1 MDRVGNAADWTD
13 CDHDSDYVLRCY
25 AVDMNAHTSVD
36 EAGLSPSSQA
46 FAPESV
52 ALLALM
58 GIKGLGLRTLSAML
72 AGKVRAS
79 DVLSIEDK
87 GDALELLRRFGARVE
102 GGDGVDW
109 SRVRNQAAEKAE
121 RAASGFAQ
129 DGIQLLLRGDPRFPP
144 ALLDAPSAPYWI
156 FVRGAIDILH
166 RPAIAAV
173 GTRQPSD
180 DGRWLSGFLG
190 AQLGHWGVPTVS
202 GLALGID
209 QLVHEWSLRSDT
221 PTIAVLGTG
230 ILSDYPKGAESLR
243 ERILEQGGALV
254 TEYLPRETYSAEN
267 FVKRNRLQ
275 AALGR
280 LLVPLEWNARSGTA
294 HTVRF
299 ATAMRR
305 PIACLRL
312 PDWAPD
318 RVAFSKTCGGDTA
331 KVFTVPGQEEAF
343 RDFVAKALDN
353 AAPNQA
359 LELELN
365 PSAAAEP
372 AAASPAMQPSL
383 FGQP

>member
-1 MDRVGNAADWTD
+1 
-13 CDHDSDYVLRCY
+13 
-25 AVDMNAHTSVD
+25 MNAHTVVE
-36 EAGLSPSSQA
+36 EAALNERSQA
-46 FAPESV
+46 FASESV

-72 AGKVRAS
+72 AGDVRAS
-79 DVLSIEDK
+79 DVLAIEDK
-87 GDALELLRRFGARVE
+87 ADALELLRRFGARVE
-102 GGDGVDW
+102 GGTGVDW
-109 SRVRNQAAEKAE
+109 ARVRHQAAEKAE
-121 RAASGFAQ
+121 RTATAFAQ
-129 DGIQLLLRGDPRFPP
+129 DGIQLLVRSDPRFPP
-144 ALLDAPSAPYWI
+144 ALLDAPSAPHWI
-156 FVRGAIDILH
+156 FVRGAIEILH

-180 DGRWLSGFLG
+180 DGRWLTAFLG
-190 AQLGHWGVPTVS
+190 AQLSHWSAPTIS

-209 QLVHEWSLRSDT
+209 QLVHEWSLRAGV
-221 PTIAVLGTG
+221 PTVAVLGTG
-230 ILSDYPKGAESLR
+230 ILSDYPKGAETLR

-312 PDWAPD
+312 PDWTTD
-318 RVAFSKTCGGDTA
+318 RVVLSKTCGGDTA
-331 KVFTVPGQEEAF
+331 ELFTVPGQEAAF
-343 RDFVAKALDN
+343 RDFVSVALDGT
-353 AAPNQA
+353 APERPA
-359 LELELN
+359 T
-365 PSAAAEP
+365 PDTSSAAAEP
-372 AAASPAMQPSL
+372 APTLPATQPSL
-383 FGQP
+383 FGRT

>member
-1 MDRVGNAADWTD
+1 
-13 CDHDSDYVLRCY
+13 
-25 AVDMNAHTSVD
+25 MNAHTSVE
-36 EAGLSPSSQA
+36 EAGRSPSGQV

-72 AGKVRAS
+72 GGNVRAS
-79 DVLSIEDK
+79 DVLAIEDK
-87 GDALELLRRFGARVE
+87 ADALELLRRLGARVE

-109 SRVRNQAAEKAE
+109 SKVRHQAAEKAE
-121 RAASGFAQ
+121 RTASDFAQ
-129 DGIQLLLRGDPRFPP
+129 QGIQLLLRGDPRFPP
-144 ALLDAPSAPYWI
+144 ALLDAPSAPHWI
-156 FVRGAIDILH
+156 FVRGAIEILH
-166 RPAIAAV
+166 LPSIAAV
-173 GTRQPSD
+173 GTRQPSE

-209 QLVHEWSLRSDT
+209 QLVHEWSVRAGS

-243 ERILEQGGALV
+243 ERILDQGGALV

-299 ATAMRR
+299 ATSMRR

-318 RVAFSKTCGGDTA
+318 RVVFSKTCGGDTA
-331 KVFTVPGQEEAF
+331 KIFTVPGQENAF
-343 RDFVAKALDN
+343 RDFVSTALN
-353 AAPNQA
+353 ATAPNRQP
-359 LELELN
+359 ETGSN
-365 PSAAAEP
+365 P
-372 AAASPAMQPSL
+372 AAAVEQAAAPPAMQPSL
-383 FGQP
+383 FGQL